1 MPAAI
6 NSKLDIMNI
15 ALVALG
21 TRPATSPTEQRGP
34 VQFANARYEGVRD
47 YVLTTGNWNCATK
60 RATLSPLAT
69 TPDFEFD
76 NEYQLP
82 ADFLRLHRME
92 DLDLRF
98 RIEGRKLLTSW
109 DEAKIIYVY
118 RMEVVAEMDELLKYA
133 IGYRLAFEIALATK
147 ADT

>member
-60 RATLSPLAT
+60 RATLSQLDT
-69 TPDFEFD
+69 TPGGGGGDGRVA
-76 NEYQLP
+76 QVRHRLP
-82 ADFLRLHRME
+82 TGL
-92 DLDLRF
+92 
-98 RIEGRKLLTSW
+98 
-109 DEAKIIYVY
+109 
-118 RMEVVAEMDELLKYA
+118 
-133 IGYRLAFEIALATK
+133 
-147 ADT
+147 